1 MATHRENGGFH
12 LDAVFRSIRKTL
24 LNEYLALPVA
34 AAVTWLL
41 QPSSS
46 AHLRQLQDLA
56 SSLNIDLSTLDLPQL
71 ARTALYLGGA
81 GVLLSANA
89 LLNKWAVN
97 HWTAS
102 RPGEWSHWERELVV
116 VTGGSS
122 GIGAHVVQG
131 LLARNPQTRIAI
143 IDFAPLAW
151 TPPAGMLGAN
161 LHYFQADLSKPDEV
175 RAVCARVRDEVGHP
189 TVLVNNAGLSRGFG
203 VLDGTYADVEVTL
216 KTNLTAPFLLVKEFV
231 PEMARNNHGHVVS
244 VCSMS
249 AIVPPPG
256 IVDYAA
262 SKAGVQALHEGL
274 SMELKHRYNAPRVR
288 LTNGVFNFINT
299 PLIRGSRPDQP
310 QFLTPLLHVE
320 TVSEAIVD
328 ALYSGYGGVIYLP
341 GIMRYVTMLVSGRA
355 PTRFDTCLLTFTQRA
370 APEWLFRLLIA
381 NGVAKLAVGFQGRQ
395 ALDEAGGLQKE
406 TK

>member
-1 MATHRENGGFH
+1 MATHRENGGLHF
-12 LDAVFRSIRKTL
+12 DAVIRSIRKTL
-24 LNEYLALPVA
+24 LNEWLALPLA
-34 AAVTWLL
+34 GAVTWLL
-41 QPSSS
+41 KPSSS
-46 AHLRQLQDLA
+46 THLHQLQDLA
-56 SSLNIDLSTLDLPQL
+56 SSLNIDLSSFDLPQL

-81 GVLLSANA
+81 GLFLSANA
-89 LLNKWAVN
+89 LLNKWTVN
-97 HWTAS
+97 NWTAS
-102 RPGEWSHWERELVV
+102 RAGEWSHWEREIVV

-122 GIGAHVVQG
+122 GIGAQVVQG
-131 LLARNPQTRIAI
+131 LLARNPQTRIVI

-161 LHYFQADLSKPDEV
+161 LHYFQADLSKSDEI

-203 VLDGTYADVEVTL
+203 VLEGTYADVEVTL

-231 PEMARNNHGHVVS
+231 PEMARNNHGHVLN

-249 AIVPPPG
+249 AVVPPPG

-288 LTNGVFNFINT
+288 LTNCVFSFIRT
-299 PLIRGSRPDQP
+299 PLLRGSRPNQP
-310 QFLTPLLHVE
+310 QFLSPLLHVE
-320 TVSEAIVD
+320 TVSQAIVD
-328 ALYSGYGGVIYLP
+328 ALYSGYGSVIYLP
-341 GIMRYVTMLVSGRA
+341 GVMRYATMLVGGHA
-355 PTRFDTCLLTFTQRA
+355 LPRFAACSLTFSQRA

-381 NGVAKLAVGFQGRQ
+381 NGTAKLAVGFKGRQ
-395 ALDEAGGLQKE
+395 ALDEAGGLLAE